1 MRISRFQSVCVLALA
16 ASFGLAACAPK
27 PKTIECTPNKVAL
40 NAADEK
46 ANLKCVAKSDKGEPI
61 ADAKFAYKS
70 AAADVAAVKDTGEV
84 TPGKKSGT
92 TNVTVSVGEV
102 STNVATTTALFTTLK
117 AEPMDLTVK
126 VGEVLPVK
134 AEVQNEAGAPIA
146 DAKVEWK
153 SSDEAIAKV
162 ENGTVTGVAGGAA
175 TLTLTAKKLTA
186 TVNVTVSAGGPA
198 AIAVDPAT
206 AEIKVNGTHKIAV
219 KATDAAGAEVAGV
232 VYTFATSD
240 AAICTVDP
248 TGAVTGVAAGDCK
261 VTVSEA
267 GGKSAEVA
275 VTVAK

>member
-1 MRISRFQSVCVLALA
+1 MKIARTLALA
-16 ASFGLAACAPK
+16 GSF
-27 PKTIECTPNKVAL
+27 AL
-40 NAADEK
+40 VGSSSLFAADEAKPADPK
-46 ANLKCVAKSDKGEPI
+46 AQPKITFDEHIVPIFREHCLSCHNQNEAKSDL
-61 ADAKFAYKS
+61 AL
-70 AAADVAAVKDTGEV
+70 DTYARTMAGGAGGEV
-84 TPGKKSGT
+84 VVAGDIDSSRLYALVAHTETPKMPPSQ
-92 TNVTVSVGEV
+92 
-102 STNVATTTALFTTLK
+102 
-117 AEPMDLTVK
+117 DR
-126 VGEVLPVK
+126 
-134 AEVQNEAGAPIA
+134 IA